1 MREKG
6 IRYNKLLWIAVVL
19 SVVDIIVAGI
29 GFLTEGPVADKIFF
43 VTVIIMLA
51 VTEEFSADLTTII
64 ALPLPTAFTFPF
76 SSSVFMINLFRPR
89 YISRVPSSS

>member
-43 VTVIIMLA
+43 VTVIIMLVIWA
-51 VTEEFSADLTTII
+51 GMGLSIWLYGIYDMRRTRKESKII
-64 ALPLPTAFTFPF
+64 D
-76 SSSVFMINLFRPR
+76 
-89 YISRVPSSS
+89 

>member
-29 GFLTEGPVADKIFF
+29 GFLTEGTVADKIFF
-43 VTVIIMLA
+43 VTVIIMLVIWA
-51 VTEEFSADLTTII
+51 GMGL
-64 ALPLPTAFTFPF
+64 
-76 SSSVFMINLFRPR
+76 SVWLYGIYDMRRTRKESKKID
-89 YISRVPSSS
+89 

>member
-43 VTVIIMLA
+43 VTVIIMLVIWA
-51 VTEEFSADLTTII
+51 GMGLSIWLYGIYDMRRTRKESKKID
-64 ALPLPTAFTFPF
+64 
-76 SSSVFMINLFRPR
+76 
-89 YISRVPSSS
+89 

>member
-43 VTVIIMLA
+43 VTVIIMLVIWA
-51 VTEEFSADLTTII
+51 GMGL
-64 ALPLPTAFTFPF
+64 
-76 SSSVFMINLFRPR
+76 SVWLYGIYDMRRTRKESKKID
-89 YISRVPSSS
+89 

>member
-6 IRYNKLLWIAVVL
+6 TRYNKLLWIAVVL

-43 VTVIIMLA
+43 VTVIIMLVIWA
-51 VTEEFSADLTTII
+51 GMGL
-64 ALPLPTAFTFPF
+64 
-76 SSSVFMINLFRPR
+76 SVWLYGIYDMRRTRKESKKID
-89 YISRVPSSS
+89 